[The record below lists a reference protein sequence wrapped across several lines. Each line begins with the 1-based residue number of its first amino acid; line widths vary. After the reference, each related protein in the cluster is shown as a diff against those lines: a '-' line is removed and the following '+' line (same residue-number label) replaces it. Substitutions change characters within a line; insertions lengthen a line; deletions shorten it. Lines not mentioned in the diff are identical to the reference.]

1 VISSLSIANFE
12 LLNVDLCFYSRRR
25 YNAKSEVQPFES
37 NMIKII
43 HLTFILLSIFSFVGR
58 VILSETH
65 PAILKQKAF
74 KIAPHV
80 IDTLL
85 LVSGI
90 TLVFQGGWLS
100 TDYGWIIA
108 KMVALLG
115 YIGLGVVVMR
125 NRGTVRWL
133 AFVGAMVCF
142 VYIGIVAVTKN
153 AFFFI

>member
-1 VISSLSIANFE
+1 
-12 LLNVDLCFYSRRR
+12 
-25 YNAKSEVQPFES
+25 
-37 NMIKII
+37 MIKII
-43 HLTFILLSIFSFVGR
+43 HLTFIFLSIFSFVGR
-58 VILSETH
+58 VILSETQ
-65 PAILKQKAF
+65 PAILKQKAL

-108 KMVALLG
+108 KIVALIG

-133 AFVGAMVCF
+133 AFVGAMACF

-153 AFFFI
+153 AFFFF

>member
-1 VISSLSIANFE
+1 
-12 LLNVDLCFYSRRR
+12 
-25 YNAKSEVQPFES
+25 
-37 NMIKII
+37 MIKIF

-65 PAILKQKAF
+65 PAILKQKSL

-100 TDYGWIIA
+100 GEYGWIIA
-108 KMVALLG
+108 KIVALIG
-115 YIGLGVVVMR
+115 YIGLGVVAMR
-125 NRGTVRWL
+125 NRGTVRWI
-133 AFVGAMVCF
+133 AFVGAMACF

-153 AFFFI
+153 ALFFF

>member
-1 VISSLSIANFE
+1 
-12 LLNVDLCFYSRRR
+12 
-25 YNAKSEVQPFES
+25 
-37 NMIKII
+37 MIKTL
-43 HLTFILLSIFSFVGR
+43 HLAFVLLSIFSFVGR

-100 TDYGWIIA
+100 SDYAWIIA
-108 KMVALLG
+108 KIVALLG

-125 NRGTVRWL
+125 TRGSARWL
-133 AFVGAMVCF
+133 AFVGAMACF